1 MTARLL
7 WLGALVL
14 VASGCGAEANPSEES
29 FPTDTAR
36 IETVTRVSG
45 PGGEHEVRSSGVVD
59 YARGRHSYVEPT
71 TGCTSIMIGDV
82 SYNEVPRGVGL
93 PPGKRWV
100 KNEWDVA
107 DAEAQFEES
116 QKPQP
121 DADGWTSYGFVFGHS
136 DPPPAEYL
144 AYLRE
149 HGKLE
154 RGGDEDV
161 RGVPTTRY
169 RTTLDGKQLMRE
181 QLEHG
186 GWKDKNIEQ
195 YLETVPQTE
204 EDVEIWVDAADLAR
218 RVVTTSTTKV
228 AQLGMTHRSVTTNEY
243 FDFGVA
249 PAIEAPPAAEVI
261 ESDEWQ
267 QQAKQS
273 DSDLAPSC
281 LH

>member
-1 MTARLL
+1 MPARLL
-7 WLGALVL
+7 SLGALVL
-14 VASGCGAEANPSEES
+14 VAAGCGAEANPSQES
-29 FPTDTAR
+29 SSADTAR
-36 IETVTRVSG
+36 VETVIRVSG
-45 PGGEHEVRSSGVVD
+45 PGGEHEVRSSSVVD

-100 KNEWDVA
+100 KHEWDVA
-107 DAEAQFEES
+107 DSEAQFEES

-136 DPPPAEYL
+136 DPPPAGYL

-149 HGKLE
+149 HGELE
-154 RGGDEDV
+154 RGGEEDV

-169 RTTLDGKQLMRE
+169 RTTLDRKQLTRE
-181 QLEHG
+181 QLERE
-186 GWKDKNIEQ
+186 GWKAANIEQ
-195 YLETVPQTE
+195 YLETVPETKE
-204 EDVEIWVDAADLAR
+204 EVEIWVDSADLAR
-218 RVVTTSTTKV
+218 RVVTTSTTTV
-228 AQLGMTHRSVTTNEY
+228 AEIDVAHRSVTTNEY
-243 FDFGVA
+243 FDLGVA

-267 QQAKQS
+267 QQEKQS
-273 DSDLAPSC
+273 DSSVAPSC